1 MMDIVM
7 AIAAPLARTYGIN
20 KAIEIAYEQ
29 LGITPPQTDPIDI
42 YTGGGIAAAL
52 NPANLGN
59 VFKRGAVNLGVRS
72 LLGSVPM
79 GPLALAGGAAF
90 LGNKFNPLNPNAR
103 NYSPN
108 LSGQIGYLSGREEM
122 IGRNPNTGLM
132 VYGPGSVLAGQNV
145 MSIAGTNNY
154 QKALDKKISYFENR
168 IKKGKPI
175 SERNYERAKKEKKE
189 LFDYRADVRDAAKTK
204 SGLGTFSRPNMKDV
218 SGNGGGGTST
228 GSPTNVGNPLG
239 YRYGGIVSL

>member
-7 AIAAPLARTYGIN
+7 AIAMPLAKQYGMN

-29 LGITPPQTDPIDI
+29 LGITPEKTDPLDI
-42 YTGGGIAAAL
+42 YTGGGIGAAL

-59 VFKRGAVNLGVRS
+59 MFKRGAVNLGIRS
-72 LLGSVPM
+72 LGSSVL
-79 GPLALAGGAAF
+79 GPLALMGGAAF

-108 LSGQIGYLSGREEM
+108 LKGQIGYLSGREQM

-168 IKKGKPI
+168 LKKGKPI
-175 SERNYERAKKEKKE
+175 SEKNYERAKKEKKE
-189 LFDYRADVRDAAKTK
+189 LFDYRADVRDAAKTR
-204 SGLGTFSRPNMKDV
+204 SSSGTFSPPNMRDV
-218 SGNGGGGTST
+218 AGASQGVDAGTA
-228 GSPTNVGNPLG
+228 NVQDYADLK
-239 YRYGGIVSL
+239 YGGIASL

>member
-7 AIAAPLARTYGIN
+7 AIAMPLAKQYGMN

-29 LGITPPQTDPIDI
+29 LGITPEKTDPLDI
-42 YTGGGIAAAL
+42 YTGGGIGAAL

-59 VFKRGAVNLGVRS
+59 MFKRGAVNLGIRS
-72 LLGSVPM
+72 LGSSVL
-79 GPLALAGGAAF
+79 GPLALMGGAAF

-108 LSGQIGYLSGREEM
+108 LKGQIGYLSGREQM

-168 IKKGKPI
+168 LKKGKPI
-175 SERNYERAKKEKKE
+175 SEKNYERAKKEKKE
-189 LFDYRADVRDAAKTK
+189 LFDYRADVKDAAKLR
-204 SGLGTFSRPNMKDV
+204 SSSGTFSPPNMRDV
-218 SGNGGGGTST
+218 AGASKGVDAGTA
-228 GSPTNVGNPLG
+228 NVQDYADLK
-239 YRYGGIVSL
+239 YGGIASL

>member
-7 AIAAPLARTYGIN
+7 AIAAPLAREYGIN
-20 KAIEIAYEQ
+20 KAIEMAYEQ
-29 LGITPPQTDPIDI
+29 LGITPQKTDPLDI
-42 YTGGGIAAAL
+42 YTGGGIFAGL
-52 NPANLGN
+52 NNPANLGN
-59 VFKRGAVNLGVRS
+59 MFKRGAVNLGIRS
-72 LLGSVPM
+72 LGSSVL
-79 GPLALAGGAAF
+79 GPLALMGGAAF

-108 LSGQIGYLSGREEM
+108 LKGQIGYLSGKEQM

-175 SERNYERAKKEKKE
+175 SERNYERAKKEKKDF
-189 LFDYRADVRDAAKTK
+189 FDYRADVRDAAKTK
-204 SGLGTFSRPNMKDV
+204 SGLGTFSRPNMRDV

-228 GSPTNVGNPLG
+228 DSPTNVGNPFG

>member
-7 AIAAPLARTYGIN
+7 AIAAPLAREYGIN
-20 KAIEIAYEQ
+20 KAIEMAYEQ
-29 LGITPPQTDPIDI
+29 LGITPQKTDPLDI
-42 YTGGGIAAAL
+42 YTGGGIFAGL
-52 NPANLGN
+52 NPVNIGN
-59 VFKRGAVNLGVRS
+59 VFKRGAVNLGIRS
-72 LLGSVPM
+72 LLSSVPV
-79 GPLALAGGAAF
+79 GPLALMGGAAF

-108 LSGQIGYLSGREEM
+108 LKGQIGYLSGKEQM

-168 IKKGKPI
+168 LKKGKPI

-189 LFDYRADVRDAAKTK
+189 LFDYRADVKDAAKTR
-204 SGLGTFSRPNMKDV
+204 SSRSFSRPDMRDV
-218 SGNGGGGTST
+218 AGNGNTGNTTSSADQ
-228 GSPTNVGNPLG
+228 GIGVGDMA
-239 YRYGGIVSL
+239 RGGIVSL

>member
-7 AIAAPLARTYGIN
+7 AIAAPLAREYGIN
-20 KAIEIAYEQ
+20 KAIEMAYEQ
-29 LGITPPQTDPIDI
+29 LGITPQKTDPLDI
-42 YTGGGIAAAL
+42 YTGGGIFAGL
-52 NPANLGN
+52 NPVNIGN
-59 VFKRGAVNLGVRS
+59 VFKRGAVNLGIRS
-72 LLGSVPM
+72 LGSSVL
-79 GPLALAGGAAF
+79 GPLALMGGAAF

-108 LSGQIGYLSGREEM
+108 LKGQIGYLSGKEQM

-175 SERNYERAKKEKKE
+175 SEKNYERAKKEKKDF
-189 LFDYRADVRDAAKTK
+189 FDYRADVRDAAKTK
-204 SGLGTFSRPNMKDV
+204 SGLGTFSRPNMRDV

-228 GSPTNVGNPLG
+228 DSPTNVGNPFG

>member
-90 LGNKFNPLNPNAR
+90 LSNKFNPLNPNAR

-108 LSGQIGYLSGREEM
+108 LSGQIGYLSGRE
-122 IGRNPNTGLM
+122 
-132 VYGPGSVLAGQNV
+132 
-145 MSIAGTNNY
+145 
-154 QKALDKKISYFENR
+154 D
-168 IKKGKPI
+168 
-175 SERNYERAKKEKKE
+175 
-189 LFDYRADVRDAAKTK
+189 RADVRDAAKTK

>member
-1 MMDIVM
+1 MMDVVM
-7 AIAAPLARTYGIN
+7 AIAMPLAKQYGIN
-20 KAIEIAYEQ
+20 KAIEMAYEQ
-29 LGITPPQTDPIDI
+29 LGITPQKTDPLDI
-42 YTGGGIAAAL
+42 YTGGGIFAGL
-52 NPANLGN
+52 NNPANLGN
-59 VFKRGAVNLGVRS
+59 MFKRGAVNLGIRS
-72 LLGSVPM
+72 LGSSVL
-79 GPLALAGGAAF
+79 GPLALMGGAAF

-108 LSGQIGYLSGREEM
+108 LKGQIGYLSGKEQM

-168 IKKGKPI
+168 LKKGKPI

-189 LFDYRADVRDAAKTK
+189 LFDYRADVKDAAKAR
-204 SGLGTFSRPNMKDV
+204 SSSGTFSRPDMRDV
-218 SGNGGGGTST
+218 AGNGGGETST

>member
-29 LGITPPQTDPIDI
+29 LGITPQKTDPLDI
-42 YTGGGIAAAL
+42 YTGGGIFAGL
-52 NPANLGN
+52 NPVNIGN
-59 VFKRGAVNLGVRS
+59 VFKRGAVNLGIRS
-72 LLGSVPM
+72 LLSSVPV
-79 GPLALAGGAAF
+79 GPLALMGGAAF

-108 LSGQIGYLSGREEM
+108 LKGQIGYLSGKEQM

-168 IKKGKPI
+168 LKKGKPI

-189 LFDYRADVRDAAKTK
+189 LFDYRADVRDAAKTR
-204 SGLGTFSRPNMKDV
+204 SSRSFSRPDMRDV
-218 SGNGGGGTST
+218 AGNGNTGNTTSSADQ
-228 GSPTNVGNPLG
+228 GIGVGDMA
-239 YRYGGIVSL
+239 RGGIVSF